1 MYKRQEHNITPKT
14 IKKPVENN
22 LLALVQSYRNVEDII
37 AESMT
42 ELKIDKKDLPKL
54 LNKLEKDM
62 MKAAKLLDFERA
74 AEIRDKIKKLRDI
87 LN

>member
-1 MYKRQEHNITPKT
+1 M
-14 IKKPVENN
+14 
-22 LLALVQSYRNVEDII
+22 ALVQSYRNVEDII

-74 AEIRDKIKKLRDI
+74 AEIRDKIQKLRDI